1 MFYTIDTIKSISH
14 SLHSR
19 SRRLVLA
26 TGFFDL
32 LHIEHINFLKKA
44 ARAGDTLIVG
54 VESDARAKA
63 QKGEGRPIVSE
74 DERIEMLG
82 FLRMVD
88 LVVIRD
94 DVVRGEG
101 SRGDLIDLIIPD
113 ILITSETTGD
123 FTGEEKKRLVNEG
136 LCGEVITLPAQAV
149 ISTTAMIRNLQID
162 GGRELMQKI
171 QTVVDEYLGKGDR
184 K

>member
-63 QKGEGRPIVSE
+63 QKGEGRPIETQVVRAQKVREYAQYVILLPDDFDNQAAYNSLLSSVRPHYYAVSSHTS
-74 DERIEMLG
+74 
-82 FLRMVD
+82 FLDNKRLLCKKYGCE
-88 LVVIRD
+88 LVV
-94 DVVRGEG
+94 VHTWNPSV
-101 SRGDLIDLIIPD
+101 
-113 ILITSETTGD
+113 
-123 FTGEEKKRLVNEG
+123 
-136 LCGEVITLPAQAV
+136 
-149 ISTTAMIRNLQID
+149 STTQIVSS
-162 GGRELMQKI
+162 K
-171 QTVVDEYLGKGDR
+171 V
-184 K
+184 